1 MRKGKQFLVI
11 LITIL
16 LLPKVVLAAPYF
28 EVTGPLSIHK
38 PNSYAYDIYLYPDSQ
53 AINVAQTVLNFDKN
67 YLEADQISTLNS
79 RCSFFSPADP
89 LLGYGSTSTPY
100 IYNDEKAV
108 IACGFA
114 NLGIVADTTTPQFIA
129 KVTLS
134 PIVTSNI
141 STSLEFS
148 DSLYK
153 YIGQPVNAG
162 LDQSLT
168 LQVYF
173 STASANPTATPYPS
187 PTPVNPRTITS
198 DDLTFID
205 ISTGSTRLATSSPVQ
220 STTAISPIP
229 VVPLDDSIPT
239 PGPLTGRP
247 TLSPFKSVVA
257 SASSQGDILSL
268 RSLRELL
275 IPGNSTA
282 DKTVVFINLLTTL
295 AFLVIL
301 TFLLWRMF
309 LLSRTNKLK
318 ISHMQQLIE
327 GEIAMLLGKTQSQDP
342 KVKEQ
347 VEDRL
352 EDLQENIDK
361 TIKPNN

>member
-1 MRKGKQFLVI
+1 MRKGKFFLVS
-11 LITIL
+11 LIIVF
-16 LLPKVVLAAPYF
+16 LLPKAAAAAPYF
-28 EVTGPLSIHK
+28 VVDGPVSIYK
-38 PNSYAYDIYLYPDSQ
+38 PNSYAYDIYLYPDGQ
-53 AINVAQTVLNFDKN
+53 AINVVQTALNFNKD
-67 YLEADQISTLNS
+67 YLEATRISTLNS

-100 IYNDEKAV
+100 FFNDEKAV

-114 NLGIVADTTTPQFIA
+114 NSGIEANTTTPQFIA

-134 PIVTSNI
+134 PITTSNV
-141 STSLEFS
+141 SSVLEFS
-148 DSLYK
+148 NSLYK
-153 YIGQPVNAG
+153 YIGQTVSAG
-162 LDQSLT
+162 TDRSLT
-168 LQVYF
+168 LQVYN

-198 DDLTFID
+198 DDLNFVN
-205 ISTGSTRLATSSPVQ
+205 ISSGSTRQATSSPVQ

-229 VVPLDDSIPT
+229 LVPLDNSIPT

-247 TLSPFKSVVA
+247 TLPPLKTVVA

-282 DKTVVFINLLTTL
+282 DKTVVFINLLSTL

-318 ISHMQQLIE
+318 ISYMQQMIE

-342 KVKEQ
+342 KVKQQ
-347 VEDRL
+347 VEDQLSDIRK
-352 EDLQENIDK
+352 EIDK
-361 TIKPNN
+361 KQ